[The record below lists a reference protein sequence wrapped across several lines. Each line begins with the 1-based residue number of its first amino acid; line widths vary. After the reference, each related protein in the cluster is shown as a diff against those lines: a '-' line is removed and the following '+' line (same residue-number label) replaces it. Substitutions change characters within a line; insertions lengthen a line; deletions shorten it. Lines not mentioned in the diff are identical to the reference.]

1 MLPSDERNL
10 LRDAT
15 RELLITNCAQ
25 DCPMPSL
32 FDVKPSNINNVV
44 EKVIDDVEYITCESD
59 LLGFYGILDAAYTC
73 YTRHLW
79 STYFNLIPRTWLEIV
94 NHSRIDF
101 LERKYHPVNFKCMV
115 SRVSLCFVEN
125 CFLLE
130 TLKVMQIL
138 LHLEATSTT

>member
-1 MLPSDERNL
+1 MSPSVRQNVRMLPSDERNL

-15 RELLITNCAQ
+15 RELLITNYTQ

-73 YTRHLW
+73 YTRPL
-79 STYFNLIPRTWLEIV
+79 
-94 NHSRIDF
+94 
-101 LERKYHPVNFKCMV
+101 
-115 SRVSLCFVEN
+115 
-125 CFLLE
+125 
-130 TLKVMQIL
+130 
-138 LHLEATSTT
+138 